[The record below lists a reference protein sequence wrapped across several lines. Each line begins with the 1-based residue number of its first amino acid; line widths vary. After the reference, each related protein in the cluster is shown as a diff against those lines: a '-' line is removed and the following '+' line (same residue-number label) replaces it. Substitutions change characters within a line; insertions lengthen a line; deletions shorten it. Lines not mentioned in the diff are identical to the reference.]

1 MALTAGLA
9 ICQHHRR
16 PFRIFAIPFPI
27 AKTPGIR
34 SGNGST
40 CAKDL
45 DHHATSLR
53 SGTRQG
59 LGAWIAP
66 TLFQTAL
73 FTANTLVLG
82 DAIST

>member
-16 PFRIFAIPFPI
+16 PFRIFA
-27 AKTPGIR
+27 
-34 SGNGST
+34 
-40 CAKDL
+40 
-45 DHHATSLR
+45 TSLR

-59 LGAWIAP
+59 LGAWIAS